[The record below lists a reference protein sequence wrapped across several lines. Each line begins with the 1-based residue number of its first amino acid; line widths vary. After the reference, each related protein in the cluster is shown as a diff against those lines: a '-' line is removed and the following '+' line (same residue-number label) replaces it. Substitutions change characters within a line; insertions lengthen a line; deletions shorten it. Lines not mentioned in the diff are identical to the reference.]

1 MSQWIKSSM
10 GEESLERRMLSPL
23 FPVQENEEG
32 LGGASEIVRQWL
44 TACVL

>member
-1 MSQWIKSSM
+1 MFQWINSSV
-10 GEESLERRMLSPL
+10 GEQSMDRRMLSPL
-23 FPVQENEEG
+23 FPVEENEEG